1 MKVQTQQFGDLACSE
16 EQVIVF
22 PGGLPGVT
30 ACRRFVVVNDA
41 LTTPFQWLVATDDP
55 AFVLRVLDPAVVLS
69 DEEPMAGMPEGKTT
83 FVVAT
88 PGSDGVAWWLD
99 LRHPIVIDHSSKQG
113 ERVTLDDLALPDRF
127 PVATHGG
134 ENGK

>member
-22 PGGLPGVT
+22 PEGLPGVT
-30 ACRRFVVVNDA
+30 PCHRFVVVNDA

-55 AFVLRVLDPAVVLS
+55 AVVLRVLDPAVVLS

-88 PGSDGVAWWLD
+88 PGSDDVAWWLD
-99 LRHPIVIDHSSKQG
+99 LRHPIVIDHASKHG
-113 ERVTLDDLALPDRF
+113 ERVTLDDVALPERF
-127 PVATHGG
+127 PVAKQDG
-134 ENGK
+134 ENGN

>member
-1 MKVQTQQFGDLACSE
+1 MKLQTQQFGDLACSE

-22 PGGLPGVT
+22 PDGLPGVT
-30 ACRRFVVVNDA
+30 SCRRFVVVNDA
-41 LTTPFQWLVATDDP
+41 QTKPFQWLVAADET

-88 PGSDGVAWWLD
+88 PGSDDVAWWLD
-99 LRHPIVIDHSSKQG
+99 LRHPIVIDHSSKRG
-113 ERVTLDDLALPDRF
+113 ERVTLDDMALPERF
-127 PVATHGG
+127 PVTKHGEQGG
-134 ENGK
+134 E

>member
-1 MKVQTQQFGDLACSE
+1 MNVQTQRFGDIACSE

-30 ACRRFVVVNDA
+30 SSERFLVVNDA

-69 DEEPMAGMPEGKTT
+69 DEEPMAGIPEGKTT

-88 PGSDGVAWWLD
+88 PGSDDVAWWLD
-99 LRHPIVIDHSSKQG
+99 LRHPILIDHTSRRG
-113 ERVTLDDLALPDRF
+113 ERVTLDDVALPERF
-127 PVATHGG
+127 PVAKQG
-134 ENGK
+134 EESGK

>member
-1 MKVQTQQFGDLACSE
+1 MKVQTQRFGDLACSE

-22 PGGLPGVT
+22 PDGLPGVT
-30 ACRRFVVVNDA
+30 SCRRFVVVNDA

-69 DEEPMAGMPEGKTT
+69 DEEPMASISEGKTT

-88 PGSDGVAWWLD
+88 PGADDVAWWLD
-99 LRHPIVIDHSSKQG
+99 LRHPIVIDHTSRRG
-113 ERVTLDDLALPDRF
+113 ERVTLDDVALPDRF
-127 PVATHGG
+127 PVATQGKGSG
-134 ENGK
+134 E